1 MTKLSLGF
9 WQTLT
14 IIKFKL
20 INSNL
25 PYVKRSGKERDTR
38 TSRGDQLP

>member
-1 MTKLSLGF
+1 MTKQSLGF

-14 IIKFKL
+14 IIKFKP
-20 INSNL
+20 INLNL

-38 TSRGDQLP
+38 TSKGDRSP